1 MKKDKFEGYCTSSKL
16 YYEQW
21 KEAVKFAYL
30 DLFMNFKDK
39 PNKKLILGIINTAY

>member
-21 KEAVKFAYL
+21 KEAVKFSL
-30 DLFMNFKDK
+30 DLFMNLQDK